1 LKRMN
6 YRGRLPGAV
15 SRAAKS
21 IQEVNILNSG
31 ISAFNQILESK
42 GAETR
47 LDSTMQ
53 TRNLLS
59 DILTGSRKIDVK
71 IKGEVF
77 SEDMDGR
84 EVLFAQGTELREHL
98 AEDDRDKKE
107 FEVPN
112 AKGPIVDYD
121 SRYFEKVMITRADA
135 AQNAILTKALQRAEE
150 NVGLIHTYFPE
161 FRTRP
166 DEVQHLIE
174 YEARENPKEYPSMRD
189 TVGEITDTCKATLEL
204 IAQVCPAEKLDEAKK
219 KLEEKRRE
227 EIRSALRPLVAGMS
241 E

>member
-1 LKRMN
+1 LKRIN

-15 SRAAKS
+15 SRAAKA

-31 ISAFNQILESK
+31 VSAFNKILEDK

-53 TRNLLS
+53 TRSLLS

-71 IKGEVF
+71 VKGEVF

-84 EVLFAQGTELREHL
+84 EVLFAQGTELRENL
-98 AEDDRDKKE
+98 ADVDREQKE
-107 FEVPN
+107 FEVPS

-135 AQNAILTKALQRAEE
+135 AQNAILTRALQRAEE

-166 DEVQHLIE
+166 DEIQHLIE
-174 YEARENPKEYPSMRD
+174 YEARQNPKEYPSMRD
-189 TVGEITDTCKATLEL
+189 CVAEISDTYKLTGDLL
-204 IAQVCPAEKLDEAKK
+204 AQVCPAEKLDEAKK

-227 EIRSALRPLVAGMS
+227 EVRSALRPLVAGMGG
-241 E
+241 